1 MFYNKKLKILLIAKD
16 PFGKRSLLF
25 GLTKDGFVVSSC
37 AINAKCE
44 SLTKEEGGVG
54 DEGGEEEVG
63 LDLKDAE
70 SRRIFLENKYA
81 ADYKL
86 AV

>member
-1 MFYNKKLKILLIAKD
+1 MIAKD

-25 GLTKDGFVVSSC
+25 GLKKDGFVVSSC

-44 SLTKEEGGVG
+44 SLSKEEGE
-54 DEGGEEEVG
+54 DEGGEEVEVG
-63 LDLKDAE
+63 LDLKDTE
-70 SRRIFLENKYA
+70 SRKIFLENKYA

>member
-1 MFYNKKLKILLIAKD
+1 MFYNKKLKKLLIAKD

-25 GLTKDGFVVSSC
+25 GLKKDGFVVSSC
-37 AINAKCE
+37 AINATCE
-44 SLTKEEGGVG
+44 SLSKEEGGVE
-54 DEGGEEEVG
+54 EGGEEEVG

-70 SRRIFLENKYA
+70 SRKIFLENKYA

>member
-1 MFYNKKLKILLIAKD
+1 MFYSKKLKKLLIAKD

-25 GLTKDGFVVSSC
+25 GLKKDGFVVSSC
-37 AINAKCE
+37 TINTKCE
-44 SLTKEEGGVG
+44 SLSKEESI
-54 DEGGEEEVG
+54 EEGEEEVG
-63 LDLKDAE
+63 LDLKDKE
-70 SRRIFLENKYA
+70 SRKIFLENKYA